1 MYGFYD
7 YEYESNKDVVG
18 NQIRPK
24 SQEIYGWQST
34 VLSNPDGLYKNPY
47 RFYLQRGTHEI
58 VLTFTREA
66 GAIRNIQF
74 IAPVVNPSYEEYKAQ
89 NGFSEDAV
97 YQGDAIKK
105 ELEVPD
111 YATSLNIRM
120 ESGNDYYTSSE
131 TNMDPFRVTL
141 FNVFGGEQWG
151 SGGDTVQW
159 SFYVEESGWYEL
171 GFRYRS
177 QATYVSSFKEIRI
190 DGAVPFAEME
200 KLLDKI
206 CADYVFVDFHGE
218 TTSEKEA
225 FSWYFDGRVSA
236 VVGTHTHVQTN
247 DARILPNGTAYLSDV
262 GMTGPYDGILGMKR
276 KNVIKRFLTQMPTRF
291 EVDED
296 GRQTLGAC
304 VIDLD
309 DRSNKAKQIT
319 PILINDD
326 HPFFQ

>member
-1 MYGFYD
+1 M
-7 YEYESNKDVVG
+7 S
-18 NQIRPK
+18 RP
-24 SQEIYGWQST
+24 QS
-34 VLSNPDGLYKNPY
+34 S
-47 RFYLQRGTHEI
+47 
-58 VLTFTREA
+58 
-66 GAIRNIQF
+66 
-74 IAPVVNPSYEEYKAQ
+74 
-89 NGFSEDAV
+89 
-97 YQGDAIKK
+97 
-105 ELEVPD
+105 
-111 YATSLNIRM
+111 
-120 ESGNDYYTSSE
+120 
-131 TNMDPFRVTL
+131 
-141 FNVFGGEQWG
+141 
-151 SGGDTVQW
+151 
-159 SFYVEESGWYEL
+159 
-171 GFRYRS
+171 
-177 QATYVSSFKEIRI
+177 
-190 DGAVPFAEME
+190 
-200 KLLDKI
+200 LDKI

-236 VVGTHTHVQTN
+236 VIGTHTHVQTN